1 MLAESVTIASSSSV
15 TSSAAGLSAGT
26 LGAGEH
32 LFEYVPQVAGAW
44 WIALIPLL
52 ALIGSAIA
60 LGMCY
65 FPSRGRRSD
74 GTVERGTGGKNKAPA
89 LVVFALLSVAFV
101 ITLVGYLGWWN
112 SGAGAGGG
120 DPGSAADAR
129 APQQVT
135 LLEWIRFDYADE
147 NAAEA
152 GEMISTG
159 AGERMVRVAED
170 GSVTRSFIADI
181 AFYMDGL
188 SWLWM
193 LFVTFLGAMICLYA
207 SEYMHKDAGYPRFFA
222 AFGLFVTSM
231 ACLVMGDNLVL
242 LYLGWEGVGL
252 CSYLLIGYYYKK
264 PSAVAAAKK
273 AFIVNRIGDLGLALG
288 LYLTYTTFGTVQYDE
303 LFRLV
308 DQGVDAWGRDVTET
322 WVAWAIPLLLMVGAF
337 GKSAQFPLYVWLPDA
352 MEGPTPVS
360 ALIHAAT
367 MVTAGVY
374 LIARMYPLFLLDP
387 DLHALHAVAWIGTF
401 TALLAA
407 TIGMA
412 QFDIKRIM
420 AYSTVSQLGYMFAGL
435 GFLTSYGAAYHV
447 FTHAFFKATL
457 FLACGAVMHGFAG
470 QLDLRKLSGLWT
482 QKGWFIVSFAMLI
495 GCLNLAG
502 FAFTAGYFSKDMI
515 LAEAF
520 YTPDSLIHGSS
531 LMGWL
536 LLLTAGMT
544 AYYTFR
550 VFFRVFVGPE
560 HFEPGDE
567 HHEDDHGDATDALEP
582 SEDHVAEH
590 EAAAEAE
597 HAPDPHSDVH
607 AADAHGHG
615 HGGFHPHPPGWAI
628 NTVMI
633 VLAVGSILAA
643 IPYFVGGD
651 KDAHAKGW
659 VGEMLASSSAE
670 YFSGVVHPSHADGN
684 GEDAA
689 GLVGVEAIER
699 DAEMVVLPAMA
710 AEPVPG
716 EAAHGTTLEA
726 GSILGGDPHKLMY
739 YISSVFGIV
748 GILIAAYLH
757 GPRGAAGLFIGNRTE
772 ASRSRADGLLR
783 IKPIGTVS
791 KWAQAKW
798 YVDELYNAV
807 LVLPLLVLS
816 HIFHAIDKLIVD
828 GALVE
833 GVGFIPRALGSGVRP
848 SQSGLLQGYALSMAG
863 GIGFILL
870 IVWLVSL

>member
-1 MLAESVTIASSSSV
+1 MFMTGAFNLITSPITSWMTGTLAASGPAREVVYEHPERLAEG
-15 TSSAAGLSAGT
+15 SALT
-26 LGAGEH
+26 
-32 LFEYVPQVAGAW
+32 
-44 WIALIPLL
+44 ALIPLL
-52 ALIGSAIA
+52 PAAAALITLLMVFLPARTNHQTGVT
-60 LGMCY
+60 
-65 FPSRGRRSD
+65 SRGTRS
-74 GTVERGTGGKNKAPA
+74 KLPA
-89 LVVFALLSVAFV
+89 FLTLFLLLVAFAV
-101 ITLVGYLGWWN
+101 TLVGFLSWN
-112 SGAGAGGG
+112 AGDKLPQIVHLLDWITFSYANPDAASG
-120 DPGSAADAR
+120 
-129 APQQVT
+129 VT
-135 LLEWIRFDYADE
+135 TFTA
-147 NAAEA
+147 N
-152 GEMISTG
+152 IS
-159 AGERMVRVAED
+159 
-170 GSVTRSFIADI
+170 
-181 AFYMDGL
+181 FYMDGL

-207 SEYMHKDAGYPRFFA
+207 SEYMAGDKGYARFFA

-231 ACLVMGDNLVL
+231 ACLVMADNLVL

-252 CSYLLIGYYYKK
+252 CSYLLIGYFYKK
-264 PSAVAAAKK
+264 PEAVAAAKK

-288 LYLTYTTFGTVQYDE
+288 LYLTWVTFQTVEYDT
-303 LFRLV
+303 LFTLV
-308 DQGVDAWGRDVTET
+308 SAGVDGNGNDITGSWQ
-322 WVAWAIPLLLMVGAF
+322 AWAIPLLFMVGAF

-502 FAFTAGYFSKDMI
+502 FPLTAGYFSKDMI

-520 YTPDSLIHGSS
+520 VTPDSLLSHSS
-531 LMGWL
+531 LMAWL
-536 LLLTAGMT
+536 LLLTAGLT

-560 HFEPGDE
+560 RYEMGDDHHGDDDDE
-567 HHEDDHGDATDALEP
+567 HEHEDDHAQDHGHAHDAHGSD
-582 SEDHVAEH
+582 DHGH
-590 EAAAEAE
+590 D
-597 HAPDPHSDVH
+597 HD
-607 AADAHGHG
+607 HGHG
-615 HGGFHPHPPGWAI
+615 HHPHPPGVAI
-628 NTVMI
+628 NTVMV

-643 IPYFVGGD
+643 IPYFMPAD
-651 KDAHAKGW
+651 KSAHAKGL
-659 VGEMLASSSAE
+659 VGDMLASSSAV
-670 YFSGVVHPSHADGN
+670 YYSGAGDAEGQIEDHTEGRSPEAHSDAGRTAAYTLIPAADA
-684 GEDAA
+684 EDSTRAA
-689 GLVGVEAIER
+689 GGER
-699 DAEMVVLPAMA
+699 LYRTT
-710 AEPVPG
+710 
-716 EAAHGTTLEA
+716 GTTVA
-726 GSILGGDPHKLMY
+726 SGTVLGFDPHKAMY
-739 YISSVFGIV
+739 YISAVFGFV
-748 GILIAAYLH
+748 GILVAAVLH
-757 GPRGAAGLFIGNRTE
+757 GPRGFAGLFLGSRTE
-772 ASRSRADGLLR
+772 AATSRADALLR
-783 IKPIGTVS
+783 VGLIATVDR
-791 KWAQAKW
+791 WAQRKW
-798 YVDELYNAV
+798 FVDELYHRV
-807 LVLPLLVLS
+807 IVLPLLIVS

-828 GALVE
+828 GAIVD
-833 GVGFIPRALGSGVRP
+833 GLGAVPKAIGKSIRPTQSGV
-848 SQSGLLQGYALSMAG
+848 LQGYALSMAAG
-863 GIGFILL
+863 VGIILL